1 MDRNYVA
8 KYYPTIET
16 MEQRLFRL
24 GANYTRVP
32 LPTFFAML
40 VIGIVMGFLGII
52 IAFVDYEFYEFGMFI
67 FAVAD
72 LIFAIGLFG
81 VGLYFAGLRCLERA
95 ELLYNTRIAGEALLV
110 DPSKAPAAPAA
121 PVRTTGPGYSAP
133 PAPPVTAARTTVSA
147 SAAAPGTWTCTCGRT
162 HPPYVSSCVC
172 GVSKKD
178 IHK

>member
-16 MEQRLFRL
+16 MEQRNFRV
-24 GANYTRVP
+24 GANLTRVP
-32 LPTFFAML
+32 LPTFFVML
-40 VIGIVMGFLGII
+40 AVGFGLGLLGLLIS
-52 IAFVDYEFYEFGMFI
+52 FVDYEFFEFGMFI
-67 FAVAD
+67 FAVGD
-72 LIFAIGLFG
+72 LFFAIGLG
-81 VGLYFAGLRCLERA
+81 GIGLYFAGLRYLERA

-110 DPSKAPAAPAA
+110 DPSRAPAAPAA

-147 SAAAPGTWTCTCGRT
+147 SAAAPGNWTCSCGRT